1 MTVARGRTGDPG
13 PAARP
18 SATAS
23 RPPASA
29 APAAARVLL
38 VEDEP
43 GMLRALFINLR
54 ARQYDVSMA
63 STGREALATA
73 ASRPPDAV
81 ILDLGLPDIDGTE
94 VIVELRRWSRAP
106 IIVLSGRA
114 SPGDKIGALDV
125 GADDYVTK
133 PFSMAE
139 LLARLRAVL
148 RRDDPG
154 PAGVSEAVVGHCVI
168 DLTAHTVTR
177 RPAQD
182 APAPAGGTPL
192 TAARLTA
199 RPATRTR
206 PATAR
211 PPARRSGSLPPNGAF
226 WRAWSTTRASWSA
239 RGSCSPRSG
248 GPGTSPAPTTCG
260 STWPS
265 CAASWRTTRRG
276 PVTCSPSRAWATGT
290 GHEYR
295 PVTAGSARGGIAGP
309 PAGRGSTRQQT
320 PTRADGGRPA
330 PGQKRRARAGHG
342 QPATERTRAGHR
354 ISPTGRPAAR
364 YLRARIRS
372 RIRRTGISA
381 PEPAGAGLPPHLP
394 GRRRGGRQDL
404 RHAGRGPPPGRARR
418 RSGGRLRR
426 DARAPA
432 HPGAA
437 RRPGGHPAQADD
449 LPRGDLRGDGPRR
462 RAGPSPADRAGR
474 RARAHQRAR
483 VA

>member
-18 SATAS
+18 SAAAG

-182 APAPAGGTPL
+182 APAPAGG
-192 TAARLTA
+192 
-199 RPATRTR
+199 
-206 PATAR
+206 
-211 PPARRSGSLPPNGAF
+211 
-226 WRAWSTTRASWSA
+226 
-239 RGSCSPRSG
+239 
-248 GPGTSPAPTTCG
+248 
-260 STWPS
+260 
-265 CAASWRTTRRG
+265 
-276 PVTCSPSRAWATGT
+276 
-290 GHEYR
+290 
-295 PVTAGSARGGIAGP
+295 
-309 PAGRGSTRQQT
+309 
-320 PTRADGGRPA
+320 
-330 PGQKRRARAGHG
+330 
-342 QPATERTRAGHR
+342 
-354 ISPTGRPAAR
+354 
-364 YLRARIRS
+364 
-372 RIRRTGISA
+372 
-381 PEPAGAGLPPHLP
+381 
-394 GRRRGGRQDL
+394 
-404 RHAGRGPPPGRARR
+404 
-418 RSGGRLRR
+418 
-426 DARAPA
+426 
-432 HPGAA
+432 
-437 RRPGGHPAQADD
+437 
-449 LPRGDLRGDGPRR
+449 
-462 RAGPSPADRAGR
+462 SPADGTPGATDTPAGGTPAGGEAVRLTPTEWRILESLVNHPGQLVSSRQLLTEIWGPGHEPRTNYLRFHMAKLR
-474 RARAHQRAR
+474 RKLEDDPARPRHLLTEPGMGYRYR
-483 VA
+483 P